1 MKLYNKIIIAL
12 AQKLIP
18 SWLKGYRS
26 VLLGILV
33 FLAGLIQKLVDS
45 TVLEYI
51 CSTFTASCPVVSWFV
66 SGGALMTLG
75 FLIQLLR
82 GDTDSPLPTDKDE

>member
-1 MKLYNKIIIAL
+1 MKLYNKFIIAL
-12 AQKLIP
+12 AQRIIP

-33 FLAGLIQKLVDS
+33 FVVGLIQKLVDS
-45 TVLEYI
+45 SVLDYI

-66 SGGALMTLG
+66 SGGAMMTLG

-82 GDTDSPLPTDKDE
+82 GDTDSQLPTNKE